1 MYNNPLATAAP
12 VAAGSA
18 LAMTG
23 GSSVWLA
30 LGGFALLAAGAAVMR
45 TIPRRQA
52 VAEVAPR

>member
-45 TIPRRQA
+45 TIPRRQD
-52 VAEVAPR
+52 VV